1 MPDIKKTAIVT
12 HTAAEMFR
20 LVNDIEAYPS
30 FIPWCKS
37 SQVLSRTEDEIRAML
52 NFARSGMEKS
62 FTTLNRLQSDKMI
75 EISLID
81 GPFKHLRGFW
91 QFDNLPGNTCQVSL
105 DLEFEFSN
113 KLLGLA
119 FGPVFTQVANAL
131 VDAFHKR
138 ADEIYGI

>member
-12 HTAAEMFR
+12 HTPAEMFK
-20 LVNDIEAYPS
+20 LVNDIEAYPA
-30 FIPWCKS
+30 FIPWCRAA
-37 SQVLSRTEDEIRAML
+37 QVLSRNEDEIRAML
-52 NFARSGMEKS
+52 TFARSGIEKS
-62 FTTLNRLQSDKMI
+62 FTTSNRLQPNKMI
-75 EISLID
+75 ELSLVD
-81 GPFKHLRGFW
+81 GPFRHLRGFW
-91 QFDNLPGNTCQVSL
+91 QFDNLADNTCQVSL